1 MSSFIQRCGI
11 AITVLFLTGSQI
23 LGSIVTAEDISS
35 PSCLTCFSSSPWLQ
49 SYLDFANHVINSLI
63 PSTQPQNRYDDAF
76 VQKVADN
83 IAQSRTK
90 DTQTNFVGSLGTTLL
105 NQWKSQ
111 IRQFGGEF
119 VAMIKLLGGSQWLMR
134 DEIKLQMLDDRI
146 NSKWNQL
153 IQDLT
158 FQQSLNTANVDVI
171 VTWRVGSGNSQIFS
185 VFGTKNPV
193 TYGEVLEILRNL
205 TLQYKNFLVLNKALS
220 NEAASKKWFVVIFNT
235 RYIAALQ
242 NDYSCVRSLIRCSVQ
257 WNILKQ
263 WIKGITKSARSDL
276 TSASK
281 SIKISIQR
289 LIDALKW
296 KDTPRWQS
304 IQFKDRIQT
313 RISGTEKLV
322 SDLRDIQ
329 DINLSAKRTLTEQ
342 SSSHTIKSSCA
353 QDITQAACR
362 SIISSINEVIAQY
375 DASTTIDIAIDPTTI
390 TVLFP
395 QLSQIVYDVI
405 ALTDQTTA
413 NFKTSCQLQCSN
425 TPSRCE

>member
-1 MSSFIQRCGI
+1 MSSFVQRCSI
-11 AITVLFLTGSQI
+11 AITVLCLTGSQI

-63 PSTQPQNRYDDAF
+63 PITQQKNRYDDPF

-90 DTQTNFVGSLGTTLL
+90 DTQTNFIGSLGTTLY
-105 NQWKSQ
+105 NQWKGQ

-134 DEIKLQMLDDRI
+134 DEIKLQILDDRI

-158 FQQSLNTANVDVI
+158 FQQSLNAADVDAI

-185 VFGTKNPV
+185 TFSLKKTT
-193 TYGEVLEILRNL
+193 TYGDILEMLRDL

-220 NEAASKKWFVVIFNT
+220 DKAASQKSFVVGFNT
-235 RYIAALQ
+235 GYITALQ
-242 NDYSCVRSLIRCSVQ
+242 NNYTCVRSLVRCSS
-257 WNILKQ
+257 NSTIIKQ
-263 WIKGITKSARSDL
+263 WIKSVTKSATSDL
-276 TSASK
+276 TSAWK
-281 SIKISIQR
+281 SIKTSIQR

-304 IQFKDRIQT
+304 IQLKDRIQAK
-313 RISGTEKLV
+313 ISGTEKLV

-329 DINLSAKRTLTEQ
+329 DINSSAKRALIEQ
-342 SSSHTIKSSCA
+342 SSPPTITWCT

-362 SIISSINEVIAQY
+362 SIINSINQVIAQY
-375 DASTTIDIAIDPTTI
+375 DTSTTIDIATDPTTI

-405 ALTDQTTA
+405 TLTDQTTTH
-413 NFKTSCQLQCSN
+413 FKTSCQLQCSN
-425 TPSRCE
+425 TPGRCE